1 LTRLIVLVVVALVVV
16 YLVDAGLKRLRRRVD
31 QFRESMFG
39 PGAGTGTGAETG
51 RHPHR
56 VGGRL
61 VACRGC
67 GVHVVESRALWLPG
81 SGQDGASGPYCSEG
95 CRRRARAAS

>member
-1 LTRLIVLVVVALVVV
+1 MTRLIVLVVVALVVV

-31 QFRESMFG
+31 RFRDELFGAASGPG
-39 PGAGTGTGAETG
+39 PGAG
-51 RHPHR
+51 RHQHR

-67 GVHVVESRALWLPG
+67 SVHVVESRALWLPG
-81 SGQDGASGPYCSEG
+81 PGKDGADGPYCSEG